1 MKFLLLGV
9 LAVFLTACDRKPDV
23 LSYKIISTRPHDP
36 ESYTQGLEFLGNRLF
51 ESSGGYGNSNVRE
64 ADPIT
69 GKVIRKRPMAKNI
82 FAEGITILN
91 NEMFVLSWKENI
103 VTVLEPDTFKFIRS
117 HNYKGEGWGLT
128 NDGRLLIMSNGSSS
142 IQFIEPKDFSVK
154 RTIEVTRSGNP
165 VTQINEL
172 ELIDGQIFANIYQTG
187 EIIRISPEDGS
198 VTGIL
203 DLSALKGLLPR
214 PNRAD
219 VLNGIALD
227 PATGRIVVTGK
238 LWPMMFEI
246 EISGSK

>member
-1 MKFLLLGV
+1 MKFVLLGII
-9 LAVFLTACDRKPDV
+9 AVFLTACNSKPET
-23 LSYKIISTRPHDP
+23 LSYKIISTRPHDA

-64 ADPIT
+64 ADPLT

-128 NDGRLLIMSNGSSS
+128 NDGKQLIMSNGSSS
-142 IQFIEPKDFSVK
+142 IQFIDPKDFSVK
-154 RTIEVTRSGNP
+154 RSIEVTRSGNP
-165 VTQINEL
+165 VQQINEL

-187 EIIRISPEDGS
+187 EIIRISPDSGK
-198 VTGIL
+198 VTGTL
-203 DLSALKGLLPR
+203 DLSALRTQLPR
-214 PNRAD
+214 PNKAD
-219 VLNGIALD
+219 VLNGIARD
-227 PATGRIVVTGK
+227 PATGKLLVTGK
-238 LWPMMFEI
+238 LWPTMFEI
-246 EISGSK
+246 EISGK

>member
-1 MKFLLLGV
+1 MKFVLLGII
-9 LAVFLTACDRKPDV
+9 AVFLTACNKKPET

-64 ADPIT
+64 ADPLT

-103 VTVLEPDTFKFIRS
+103 VNVLEPDTFKFIRS

-128 NDGRLLIMSNGSSS
+128 NDGKQLIMSNGSSS
-142 IQFIEPKDFSVK
+142 IQFIDPKDFSVK
-154 RTIEVTRSGNP
+154 RSIEVTRSGNP
-165 VTQINEL
+165 VMQINEL

-187 EIIRISPEDGS
+187 EVIRISPESGKVS
-198 VTGIL
+198 GTL
-203 DLSALKGLLPR
+203 DLSALRTQLPR
-214 PNRAD
+214 PNKAD
-219 VLNGIALD
+219 VLNGIARD
-227 PATGRIVVTGK
+227 PATGNLLVTGK
-238 LWPMMFEI
+238 LWPTMFEI
-246 EISGSK
+246 KISGK